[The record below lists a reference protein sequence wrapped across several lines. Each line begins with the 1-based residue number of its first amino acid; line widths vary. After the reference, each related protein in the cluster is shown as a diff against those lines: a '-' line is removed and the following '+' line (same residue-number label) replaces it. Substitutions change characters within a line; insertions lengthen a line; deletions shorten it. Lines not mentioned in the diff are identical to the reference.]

1 MLDLPKVSVIV
12 PVYNVEN
19 YLEECLDSLVNQ
31 TLIDFEII
39 CIDDGSTDRSLEI
52 LRQYE
57 SQYPNFRIF
66 TQNNNGPSR
75 ARNVGLDNA
84 LGEYIYFMDSDD
96 ILSKFALKNLYTIA
110 KAKSLDLIIF
120 KLMNFNDETGEKFST
135 DYYDMKFLKETV
147 GDSVFSHRD
156 LDSNY
161 IFKIAVS
168 PPAKFYRREIL
179 DDLRFPEGY
188 LFEDN
193 PFFVES
199 FFRCERVYFHDK
211 YLYYRRIRN
220 NSITTSTNR
229 TYMDY
234 IPISEMMIDI
244 AKRYGVY
251 EDYREG
257 LYAKTI
263 GNIFF
268 RFTEVGEEVKDEFFH
283 KIQDDFNS
291 KKEEYDSDEVFQNSP
306 ERIRKIFYE
315 GIDSQT
321 YKEYELSINVL
332 DLNTELEK
340 QKVRYEQRIDN
351 YRDKVDRL
359 NGDISDKRK
368 EIKSLKKEINT
379 NKKEIKRLNNKIDSL
394 TKSNESL
401 RKVNDELMNSTSW
414 KVTKPLRKAGRV
426 VKK

>member
-66 TQNNNGPSR
+66 TQNNNGPSK

-179 DDLRFPEGY
+179 DDLRFPEGL

-193 PFFVES
+193 VFFTHAI
-199 FFRCERVYFHDK
+199 FKADRIYFHDK
-211 YLYYRRIRN
+211 FLYNRRKRSNSTTTPITVRSIDTIDITNMLLDLCEEYDHPRHKGELYYRIFHNIYMIFKKADSSQKEQLFQKIKHDYVKSEDKWRGDEYFRN
-220 NSITTSTNR
+220 ELNPK
-229 TYMDY
+229 Y
-234 IPISEMMIDI
+234 
-244 AKRYGVY
+244 KH
-251 EDYREG
+251 
-257 LYAKTI
+257 
-263 GNIFF
+263 IFNCAL
-268 RFTEVGEEVKDEFFH
+268 K
-283 KIQDDFNS
+283 S
-291 KKEEYDSDEVFQNSP
+291 KNA
-306 ERIRKIFYE
+306 
-315 GIDSQT
+315 
-321 YKEYELSINVL
+321 
-332 DLNTELEK
+332 EK
-340 QKVRYEQRIDN
+340 FEKCVDN
-351 YRDKVDRL
+351 YSKESRL
-359 NGDISDKRK
+359 
-368 EIKSLKKEINT
+368 
-379 NKKEIKRLNNKIDSL
+379 KRLRNKL
-394 TKSNESL
+394 L
-401 RKVNDELMNSTSW
+401 
-414 KVTKPLRKAGRV
+414 
-426 VKK
+426 